1 MALVEEEIIN
11 EKDLSISKDSVEKSN
26 SLVIKSLDEGT
37 FNFIDLIKDKL
48 TLLITTK
55 NKINYQISNKSILK
69 IFNILCDKDK
79 GEYLENFLSD
89 YITCSIIEEN
99 NSYKDDFILNNQ
111 DNSVG
116 LLDAPY
122 IKLLEQTQDYK
133 ISINSTSN
141 SSMDEIKQKLLNYDD
156 QKNKINIKSISMGK
170 ICKYLNKSIYDISDY
185 INILVLYLNN
195 QDDFN
200 IYTIKSKIID
210 KYSQSGLNSY
220 FMGKKIFE
228 FDLKVPIKNEKSPL
242 FKYDD
247 LFEKILNKIENIE
260 NNSSDDFE
268 EIKDTNN
275 NNVNNNN
282 DKLDTPKKFIEQ
294 KIKIN
299 KVNYDDNEDEIN
311 NNSNNKCNCQKDIC
325 SFCNIY

>member
-1 MALVEEEIIN
+1 MALVEEEMIN

-26 SLVIKSLDEGT
+26 SLVIKSLDEGA
-37 FNFIDLIKDKL
+37 FNFVDLIKDKL
-48 TLLITTK
+48 VLLITTK
-55 NKINYQISNKSILK
+55 NKINVQVSNKSILK
-69 IFNILCDKDK
+69 IFHILCDKDK

-89 YITCSIIEEN
+89 YITCSINEDN

-111 DNSVG
+111 ENSLG
-116 LLDAPY
+116 ILDTPY

-133 ISINSTSN
+133 ISINSTTN
-141 SSMDEIKQKLLNYDD
+141 SSMDEIKQKLLNYED
-156 QKNKINIKSISMGK
+156 QKNIINIKSTSMGK

-210 KYSQSGLNSY
+210 KYSQSGLNAY
-220 FMGKKIFE
+220 FMGKKSFE
-228 FDLKVPIKNEKSPL
+228 TDLKVPIKNEKSPL

-247 LFEKILNKIENIE
+247 LFENILNKIENIE
-260 NNSSDDFE
+260 NNSSDDFDDV
-268 EIKDTNN
+268 KDKD
-275 NNVNNNN
+275 NNN
-282 DKLDTPKKFIEQ
+282 DNENLDTPKKFIEQ

-311 NNSNNKCNCQKDIC
+311 NNSKNKCNCQKDIC

>member
-1 MALVEEEIIN
+1 MALVEGENIN
-11 EKDLSISKDSVEKSN
+11 EKDLSISKDSAEKSN

-48 TLLITTK
+48 TLLIITK
-55 NKINYQISNKSILK
+55 NKINFQISNKSILK

-89 YITCSIIEEN
+89 YITCSITEEN
-99 NSYKDDFILNNQ
+99 DDFILNNQ
-111 DNSVG
+111 DNSLG

-141 SSMDEIKQKLLNYDD
+141 SSMDEIKQKLLNYED

-210 KYSQSGLNSY
+210 KYSQSGLNAF
-220 FMGKKIFE
+220 FMGKKQFE
-228 FDLKVPIKNEKSPL
+228 TDLKVPIKYEKSSL
-242 FKYDD
+242 FKYDE
-247 LFEKILNKIENIE
+247 LFENILNKIENIE
-260 NNSSDDFE
+260 NNSSDDFDD
-268 EIKDTNN
+268 IKNDKNSN
-275 NNVNNNN
+275 NNNN

>member
-26 SLVIKSLDEGT
+26 SLVIKSLDEGA
-37 FNFIDLIKDKL
+37 FNFVDLIKDKL
-48 TLLITTK
+48 VLLITTK
-55 NKINYQISNKSILK
+55 NKINVQISNKSIFK

-79 GEYLENFLSD
+79 GEYIENFLSD
-89 YITCSIIEEN
+89 YITCSITEEN

-111 DNSVG
+111 ENSLG
-116 LLDAPY
+116 ILDTPY

-133 ISINSTSN
+133 ISINSTTN

-156 QKNKINIKSISMGK
+156 QKNIINIKSTSMGK

-210 KYSQSGLNSY
+210 KYSQSGLNAF
-220 FMGKKIFE
+220 FMGKKLFE
-228 FDLKVPIKNEKSPL
+228 SNVKVPIKNEKNPL
-242 FKYDD
+242 FKFDD
-247 LFEKILNKIENIE
+247 LFENILNKIENIE
-260 NNSSDDFE
+260 NNSSDDFD
-268 EIKDTNN
+268 EIKDKNN
-275 NNVNNNN
+275 TDNNN

-311 NNSNNKCNCQKDIC
+311 NNSKNKCNCQKDIC

>member
-11 EKDLSISKDSVEKSN
+11 DKDLNISKDSAEKSN
-26 SLVIKSLDEGT
+26 SLVIKSLDEGA
-37 FNFIDLIKDKL
+37 FNFVDLIKDKL
-48 TLLITTK
+48 TLLIITK
-55 NKINYQISNKSILK
+55 NKINVQVSNKSIFK

-79 GEYLENFLSD
+79 GEYVENFLSD
-89 YITCSIIEEN
+89 YITCSITEEN

-111 DNSVG
+111 ENSLG
-116 LLDAPY
+116 ILDTPY

-133 ISINSTSN
+133 ISINSTTN

-156 QKNKINIKSISMGK
+156 QKNKINIKSVSMGK

-195 QDDFN
+195 QDDYN

-210 KYSQSGLNSY
+210 KYSQSGLNAY
-220 FMGKKIFE
+220 FMGKKSSEI
-228 FDLKVPIKNEKSPL
+228 DLKVPTKNEKSPL
-242 FKYDD
+242 FKFDD
-247 LFEKILNKIENIE
+247 LFENILNKIENVE
-260 NNSSDDFE
+260 NNSSDDFDD
-268 EIKDTNN
+268 IKDKSNNNTNN
-275 NNVNNNN
+275 NNEV
-282 DKLDTPKKFIEQ
+282 LDTPKKFIEQ

-299 KVNYDDNEDEIN
+299 KVNYDDNDEIN
-311 NNSNNKCNCQKDIC
+311 NNSGNKCNCQKDIC

>member
-26 SLVIKSLDEGT
+26 SLVIKSLDEGA
-37 FNFIDLIKDKL
+37 FNFVDLIKDKL
-48 TLLITTK
+48 VLLITTK
-55 NKINYQISNKSILK
+55 NKINVQISNKSIFK

-79 GEYLENFLSD
+79 GEYIENFLSD
-89 YITCSIIEEN
+89 YITCSITEEN

-111 DNSVG
+111 ENSLG
-116 LLDAPY
+116 ILDTPY

-133 ISINSTSN
+133 ISINSTTN
-141 SSMDEIKQKLLNYDD
+141 SSMDEIKQKLLNYED
-156 QKNKINIKSISMGK
+156 QKNIINIKSTSMGK

-210 KYSQSGLNSY
+210 KYSQSGLNAY
-220 FMGKKIFE
+220 FMGKKLFE
-228 FDLKVPIKNEKSPL
+228 SNVKVPLKNEKSPL
-242 FKYDD
+242 FKFDD
-247 LFEKILNKIENIE
+247 LFENILNKIENIE
-260 NNSSDDFE
+260 NNSSDDFD
-268 EIKDTNN
+268 EIKDKNN
-275 NNVNNNN
+275 TDNNN

-311 NNSNNKCNCQKDIC
+311 NNSKNKCNCQKDIC

>member
-11 EKDLSISKDSVEKSN
+11 DKDLNISKDTEKSN
-26 SLVIKSLDEGT
+26 SLVIKSLDEGA
-37 FNFIDLIKDKL
+37 FNFVDLIKDKL

-55 NKINYQISNKSILK
+55 NKINFQISNKSIFK
-69 IFNILCDKDK
+69 IFNILCDKNK
-79 GEYLENFLSD
+79 GEYVENFLSD
-89 YITCSIIEEN
+89 YITCSITEEN

-111 DNSVG
+111 ENSLG
-116 LLDAPY
+116 ILDTPY

-133 ISINSTSN
+133 ISINSTTN

-156 QKNKINIKSISMGK
+156 QKNKINIKSVSMGK

-195 QDDFN
+195 QDDYN

-210 KYSQSGLNSY
+210 KYSQSGLNAY
-220 FMGKKIFE
+220 FMGKKSSEI
-228 FDLKVPIKNEKSPL
+228 DLKVPTKNEKSPL
-242 FKYDD
+242 FKFDD
-247 LFEKILNKIENIE
+247 LFENILNKIENVE
-260 NNSSDDFE
+260 NNSSDDFDD
-268 EIKDTNN
+268 IKDKSNNNNTNN
-275 NNVNNNN
+275 NEV
-282 DKLDTPKKFIEQ
+282 LDTPKKFIEQ

-299 KVNYDDNEDEIN
+299 KVNYDDNDEIN
-311 NNSNNKCNCQKDIC
+311 NNSGNKCNCQKDIC

>member
-11 EKDLSISKDSVEKSN
+11 EKDLSLSKDSVEKSN
-26 SLVIKSLDEGT
+26 SLVIKSLDEGA
-37 FNFIDLIKDKL
+37 FNFVDLIKDKL
-48 TLLITTK
+48 VLLITTK
-55 NKINYQISNKSILK
+55 NKINFQVSNKSILK

-79 GEYLENFLSD
+79 GEYIENFLSD
-89 YITCSIIEEN
+89 YITCSINEDN

-111 DNSVG
+111 ENSLG
-116 LLDAPY
+116 ILDTPY

-133 ISINSTSN
+133 ISINSTTN

-156 QKNKINIKSISMGK
+156 QKNIINIKSTSMGK

-210 KYSQSGLNSY
+210 KYSQSGLNAY
-220 FMGKKIFE
+220 FMGKKLFE
-228 FDLKVPIKNEKSPL
+228 SNVKVPLKNEKSPL
-242 FKYDD
+242 FKFDD
-247 LFEKILNKIENIE
+247 LFENILNKIENIE
-260 NNSSDDFE
+260 NNSSDDFD
-268 EIKDTNN
+268 EIKDKNN
-275 NNVNNNN
+275 TDNNN

-299 KVNYDDNEDEIN
+299 KVNYDDNEEEIY

>member
-11 EKDLSISKDSVEKSN
+11 EKDLSLSKDSVEKSN
-26 SLVIKSLDEGT
+26 SLVIKSLDEGA
-37 FNFIDLIKDKL
+37 FNFVDLIKDKL
-48 TLLITTK
+48 VLLITTK
-55 NKINYQISNKSILK
+55 NKINVQVSNRSIFK

-89 YITCSIIEEN
+89 YITCSITEEN

-111 DNSVG
+111 ENSLG
-116 LLDAPY
+116 ILDTPY

-133 ISINSTSN
+133 ISINSTTN
-141 SSMDEIKQKLLNYDD
+141 SSMDEIKQKLLNYDE
-156 QKNKINIKSISMGK
+156 QKNIINIKSTSMGK

-210 KYSQSGLNSY
+210 KYSQSGLNAY
-220 FMGKKIFE
+220 FMGKKLFE
-228 FDLKVPIKNEKSPL
+228 SNVKVPLKNEKSPL
-242 FKYDD
+242 FKFDD
-247 LFEKILNKIENIE
+247 LFENILNKIENIE
-260 NNSSDDFE
+260 NNSSDDFD
-268 EIKDTNN
+268 EIKDKNN
-275 NNVNNNN
+275 TDNNN

-311 NNSNNKCNCQKDIC
+311 HNSNNKCNCQKDIC

>member
-1 MALVEEEIIN
+1 MALVEEEMIN
-11 EKDLSISKDSVEKSN
+11 ERDLSISKDSVEKSN
-26 SLVIKSLDEGT
+26 SLVIKSLDEGA
-37 FNFIDLIKDKL
+37 FNFVDLIKDKL
-48 TLLITTK
+48 VLLITTK
-55 NKINYQISNKSILK
+55 NKINFQVSNKSILK

-79 GEYLENFLSD
+79 GEYIENFLSD
-89 YITCSIIEEN
+89 YITCSINEDN

-111 DNSVG
+111 ENSLG
-116 LLDAPY
+116 ILDTPY

-133 ISINSTSN
+133 ISINSTTN
-141 SSMDEIKQKLLNYDD
+141 SSMDEIKQKLLNYED
-156 QKNKINIKSISMGK
+156 QKNIINIKSTSMGK

-210 KYSQSGLNSY
+210 KYSQSGLNAY
-220 FMGKKIFE
+220 FMGKKSFE
-228 FDLKVPIKNEKSPL
+228 SNLKVPIKNEKSSL
-242 FKYDD
+242 FKFDD
-247 LFEKILNKIENIE
+247 LFENILNKIENIE
-260 NNSSDDFE
+260 NNSSDDFDDV
-268 EIKDTNN
+268 KDKDNN
-275 NNVNNNN
+275 NNNNNE
-282 DKLDTPKKFIEQ
+282 KLDTPKKFIEQ

-311 NNSNNKCNCQKDIC
+311 NNSKNKCNCQKDIC

>member
-26 SLVIKSLDEGT
+26 SLVIKSLDEGA
-37 FNFIDLIKDKL
+37 FNFVDLIKDKL
-48 TLLITTK
+48 VLLITTK
-55 NKINYQISNKSILK
+55 NKINVQISNKSIFK

-79 GEYLENFLSD
+79 GEYIENFLSD
-89 YITCSIIEEN
+89 YITCSITEEN

-111 DNSVG
+111 ENSLG
-116 LLDAPY
+116 ILDTPY

-133 ISINSTSN
+133 ISINSTTN
-141 SSMDEIKQKLLNYDD
+141 SSMDEIKQKLLNYDE
-156 QKNKINIKSISMGK
+156 QKNIINIKSTSMGK

-210 KYSQSGLNSY
+210 KYSQSGLNAF
-220 FMGKKIFE
+220 FMGKKLFE
-228 FDLKVPIKNEKSPL
+228 SNVKVPIKNEKNPL
-242 FKYDD
+242 FKFDD
-247 LFEKILNKIENIE
+247 LFENILNKIENIE
-260 NNSSDDFE
+260 NNSSDDFD
-268 EIKDTNN
+268 EIKDKNN
-275 NNVNNNN
+275 TDNNN

-311 NNSNNKCNCQKDIC
+311 HNSNNKCNCQKDIC

>member
-26 SLVIKSLDEGT
+26 SLVIKSLDEGA
-37 FNFIDLIKDKL
+37 FNFVDLIKDKL
-48 TLLITTK
+48 VLLITTK
-55 NKINYQISNKSILK
+55 NKINVQISNKSIFK

-79 GEYLENFLSD
+79 GEYIENFLSD
-89 YITCSIIEEN
+89 YITCSITEEN
-99 NSYKDDFILNNQ
+99 NSYKDDLILNNQ
-111 DNSVG
+111 ENSLG
-116 LLDAPY
+116 ILDTPY

-133 ISINSTSN
+133 ISINSTTN

-156 QKNKINIKSISMGK
+156 QKNIINIKSTSMGK

-210 KYSQSGLNSY
+210 KYSQSGLNAY
-220 FMGKKIFE
+220 FMGKKLFE
-228 FDLKVPIKNEKSPL
+228 SNVKVPIKNEKSPL
-242 FKYDD
+242 FKFDD
-247 LFEKILNKIENIE
+247 LFENILNKIENIE
-260 NNSSDDFE
+260 NNSSDDFDD
-268 EIKDTNN
+268 INKDKNN
-275 NNVNNNN
+275 IDNNN

-311 NNSNNKCNCQKDIC
+311 HNSNNKCNCQKDIC

>member
-11 EKDLSISKDSVEKSN
+11 DKDLNISKDTEKSN
-26 SLVIKSLDEGT
+26 SLVIKSLDEGA
-37 FNFIDLIKDKL
+37 FNFVDLIKDKL

-55 NKINYQISNKSILK
+55 NKINFQISNKSIFK
-69 IFNILCDKDK
+69 IFNILCDKNK
-79 GEYLENFLSD
+79 GEYVENFLSD
-89 YITCSIIEEN
+89 YITCSITEEN

-111 DNSVG
+111 ENSLG
-116 LLDAPY
+116 ILDTPY

-133 ISINSTSN
+133 ISINSTTN

-156 QKNKINIKSISMGK
+156 QKNKINIKSVSMGK

-195 QDDFN
+195 QDDYN

-210 KYSQSGLNSY
+210 KYSQSGLNAY
-220 FMGKKIFE
+220 FMGKKSFE
-228 FDLKVPIKNEKSPL
+228 IDLKVPTKNEKSPL
-242 FKYDD
+242 FKFDD
-247 LFEKILNKIENIE
+247 LFENILNKIENVE
-260 NNSSDDFE
+260 NNSSDDFDD
-268 EIKDTNN
+268 IKDKSNNNNTNN
-275 NNVNNNN
+275 NEV
-282 DKLDTPKKFIEQ
+282 LDTPKKFIEQ

-299 KVNYDDNEDEIN
+299 KVNYDDNDEIN
-311 NNSNNKCNCQKDIC
+311 NNSGNKCNCQKDIC

>member
-1 MALVEEEIIN
+1 MALVEEEMIN

-26 SLVIKSLDEGT
+26 SLVIKSLDEGA
-37 FNFIDLIKDKL
+37 FNFVDLIKDKL
-48 TLLITTK
+48 VLLITTK
-55 NKINYQISNKSILK
+55 NKINVQVSNKSILK

-89 YITCSIIEEN
+89 YITCSITEEN

-111 DNSVG
+111 ENSLG
-116 LLDAPY
+116 ILDTPY

-133 ISINSTSN
+133 ISINSTTN
-141 SSMDEIKQKLLNYDD
+141 SSMDEIKQKLLNYDE
-156 QKNKINIKSISMGK
+156 QKNIINIKSTSMGK

-210 KYSQSGLNSY
+210 KYSQSGLNAF
-220 FMGKKIFE
+220 FMGKKLFE
-228 FDLKVPIKNEKSPL
+228 SNVKVPIKNEKNPL
-242 FKYDD
+242 FKFDD
-247 LFEKILNKIENIE
+247 LFENILNKIENIE
-260 NNSSDDFE
+260 NNSSDDFD
-268 EIKDTNN
+268 EIKDNN
-275 NNVNNNN
+275 NNIDNNN

-311 NNSNNKCNCQKDIC
+311 HNSNNKCNCQKDIC

>member
-1 MALVEEEIIN
+1 MALVEEEVIN
-11 EKDLSISKDSVEKSN
+11 DKDLSISKDSVEKSN
-26 SLVIKSLDEGT
+26 SLVIKSLDEGA
-37 FNFIDLIKDKL
+37 FNFVDLIKDKL
-48 TLLITTK
+48 TLLIITK
-55 NKINYQISNKSILK
+55 NKINVQVSNKSIFK

-79 GEYLENFLSD
+79 GEYVENFLSD
-89 YITCSIIEEN
+89 YITCSITEEN

-111 DNSVG
+111 ENSIG
-116 LLDAPY
+116 ILDTPY

-133 ISINSTSN
+133 ISINSTTN
-141 SSMDEIKQKLLNYDD
+141 SSMDEIKQKLLNYDE
-156 QKNKINIKSISMGK
+156 QKNIINIKSTSMGK

-185 INILVLYLNN
+185 INILILYLNN

-210 KYSQSGLNSY
+210 KYSQSGLNAY
-220 FMGKKIFE
+220 FMGKKSFE
-228 FDLKVPIKNEKSPL
+228 TDLKVPIKNEKSTL
-242 FKYDD
+242 FKFDD
-247 LFEKILNKIENIE
+247 LFENILNKIENIE
-260 NNSSDDFE
+260 NNSSDVFDD
-268 EIKDTNN
+268 IKDKNN
-275 NNVNNNN
+275 NNTNNNN

>member
-1 MALVEEEIIN
+1 MALVEEEMIN

-26 SLVIKSLDEGT
+26 SLVIKSLDEGA
-37 FNFIDLIKDKL
+37 FNFVDLIKDKL
-48 TLLITTK
+48 VLLITTK
-55 NKINYQISNKSILK
+55 NKINVQISNKSIFK

-89 YITCSIIEEN
+89 YITCSITEEN

-111 DNSVG
+111 ENSLG
-116 LLDAPY
+116 ILDTPY

-133 ISINSTSN
+133 ISINSTTN
-141 SSMDEIKQKLLNYDD
+141 SSMDEIKQKLLNYDE
-156 QKNKINIKSISMGK
+156 QKNIINIKSTSMGK

-210 KYSQSGLNSY
+210 KYSQSGLNAY
-220 FMGKKIFE
+220 FMGKKLFE
-228 FDLKVPIKNEKSPL
+228 SNVKVPLKNEKSPL
-242 FKYDD
+242 FKFDD
-247 LFEKILNKIENIE
+247 LFENILNKIENIE
-260 NNSSDDFE
+260 NNSSDDFD
-268 EIKDTNN
+268 EIKDKNN
-275 NNVNNNN
+275 TDNNN

-311 NNSNNKCNCQKDIC
+311 HNSNNKCNCQKDIC

>member
-26 SLVIKSLDEGT
+26 SLVIKSLDEGA
-37 FNFIDLIKDKL
+37 FNFVDLIKDKL
-48 TLLITTK
+48 VLLITTK
-55 NKINYQISNKSILK
+55 NKINVQISNKSIFK

-79 GEYLENFLSD
+79 GEYIENFLSD
-89 YITCSIIEEN
+89 YITCSITEEN

-111 DNSVG
+111 ENSLG
-116 LLDAPY
+116 ILDAPY

-133 ISINSTSN
+133 ISINSTTN
-141 SSMDEIKQKLLNYDD
+141 SSMDEIKQKLLNYDE
-156 QKNKINIKSISMGK
+156 QKNIINIKSTSMGK

-210 KYSQSGLNSY
+210 KYSQSGLNAY
-220 FMGKKIFE
+220 FMGKKLFE
-228 FDLKVPIKNEKSPL
+228 SNVKVPLKNEKSPL
-242 FKYDD
+242 FKFDD
-247 LFEKILNKIENIE
+247 LFENILNKIENIE
-260 NNSSDDFE
+260 NNSSDDFD
-268 EIKDTNN
+268 EIKDKNN
-275 NNVNNNN
+275 TDNNN

-311 NNSNNKCNCQKDIC
+311 HNSNNKCNCQKDIC

>member
-1 MALVEEEIIN
+1 MALVEEEMIN

-26 SLVIKSLDEGT
+26 SLVIKSLDEGA
-37 FNFIDLIKDKL
+37 FNFVDLIKDKL
-48 TLLITTK
+48 VLLITTK
-55 NKINYQISNKSILK
+55 NKINVQVSNRSIFK

-89 YITCSIIEEN
+89 YITCSITEEN

-111 DNSVG
+111 ENSLG
-116 LLDAPY
+116 ILDTPY

-133 ISINSTSN
+133 ISINSTTN
-141 SSMDEIKQKLLNYDD
+141 SSMDEIKQKLLNYDE
-156 QKNKINIKSISMGK
+156 QKNIINIKSTSMGK

-210 KYSQSGLNSY
+210 KYSQSGLNAY
-220 FMGKKIFE
+220 FMGKKLFE
-228 FDLKVPIKNEKSPL
+228 SNVKVPLKNEKSPL
-242 FKYDD
+242 FKFDD
-247 LFEKILNKIENIE
+247 LFENILNKIENIE
-260 NNSSDDFE
+260 NNSSDDFD
-268 EIKDTNN
+268 EIKDKNN
-275 NNVNNNN
+275 TDNNN

-311 NNSNNKCNCQKDIC
+311 HNSNNKCNCQKDIC

>member
-11 EKDLSISKDSVEKSN
+11 EKDLSLSKDSVEKSN
-26 SLVIKSLDEGT
+26 SLVIKSLDEGA
-37 FNFIDLIKDKL
+37 FNFVDLIKDKL
-48 TLLITTK
+48 VLLITTK
-55 NKINYQISNKSILK
+55 NKINVQVSNRSIFK

-79 GEYLENFLSD
+79 GEYIENFLSD
-89 YITCSIIEEN
+89 YITCSITEEN

-111 DNSVG
+111 ENSLG
-116 LLDAPY
+116 ILDTPY

-133 ISINSTSN
+133 ISINSTTN
-141 SSMDEIKQKLLNYDD
+141 SSMDEIKQKLLNYDE
-156 QKNKINIKSISMGK
+156 QKNIINIKSTSMGK

-210 KYSQSGLNSY
+210 KYSQSGLNAY
-220 FMGKKIFE
+220 FMGKKLFE
-228 FDLKVPIKNEKSPL
+228 SNVKVPLKNEKSPL
-242 FKYDD
+242 FKFDD
-247 LFEKILNKIENIE
+247 LFENILNKIENIE
-260 NNSSDDFE
+260 NNSSDDFD
-268 EIKDTNN
+268 EIKDKNN
-275 NNVNNNN
+275 TDNNN

-311 NNSNNKCNCQKDIC
+311 HNSNNKCNCQKDIC

>member
-11 EKDLSISKDSVEKSN
+11 DKDLNISKDTEKSN
-26 SLVIKSLDEGT
+26 SLVIKSLDEGA
-37 FNFIDLIKDKL
+37 FNFVDLIKDKL

-55 NKINYQISNKSILK
+55 NKINFQISNKSIFK
-69 IFNILCDKDK
+69 IFNILCDKNK
-79 GEYLENFLSD
+79 GEYVENFLSD
-89 YITCSIIEEN
+89 YITCSITEEN

-111 DNSVG
+111 ENSLG
-116 LLDAPY
+116 ILDTPY

-133 ISINSTSN
+133 ISINSTTN

-156 QKNKINIKSISMGK
+156 QKNKINIKSVSMGK

-195 QDDFN
+195 QDDYN

-210 KYSQSGLNSY
+210 KYSQSGLNAY
-220 FMGKKIFE
+220 FMGKKSSEI
-228 FDLKVPIKNEKSPL
+228 DLKVPTKNEKSPL
-242 FKYDD
+242 FKFDD
-247 LFEKILNKIENIE
+247 LFENILNKIENVE
-260 NNSSDDFE
+260 NNSSDDFDD
-268 EIKDTNN
+268 IKDKSNN
-275 NNVNNNN
+275 NNNNNN
-282 DKLDTPKKFIEQ
+282 EVLDTPKKFIEQ

-299 KVNYDDNEDEIN
+299 KVNYDDNDEIN
-311 NNSNNKCNCQKDIC
+311 NNSGNKCNCQKDIC

>member
-26 SLVIKSLDEGT
+26 SLVIKSLDEGA
-37 FNFIDLIKDKL
+37 FNFVDLIKDKL
-48 TLLITTK
+48 VLLITTK
-55 NKINYQISNKSILK
+55 NKINVQISNKSIFK

-89 YITCSIIEEN
+89 YITCSITEEN

-111 DNSVG
+111 ENSLG
-116 LLDAPY
+116 ILDAPY

-133 ISINSTSN
+133 ISINSTTN
-141 SSMDEIKQKLLNYDD
+141 SSMDEIKQKLLNYDE
-156 QKNKINIKSISMGK
+156 QKNIINIKSTSMGK

-210 KYSQSGLNSY
+210 KYSQSGLNAY
-220 FMGKKIFE
+220 FMGKKLFE
-228 FDLKVPIKNEKSPL
+228 SNIKVPIKNEKSPL
-242 FKYDD
+242 FKFDD
-247 LFEKILNKIENIE
+247 LFENILNKIENIE
-260 NNSSDDFE
+260 NNSSDDFD
-268 EIKDTNN
+268 EIKDKNN
-275 NNVNNNN
+275 TDNNN

-311 NNSNNKCNCQKDIC
+311 HNSNNKCNCQKDIC

>member
-1 MALVEEEIIN
+1 MALAEEEII

-26 SLVIKSLDEGT
+26 SLVIKSLDEGA
-37 FNFIDLIKDKL
+37 FNFVDLIKDKL
-48 TLLITTK
+48 VLLITTK
-55 NKINYQISNKSILK
+55 NKINVQVSNKSILK

-89 YITCSIIEEN
+89 YITCSITEEN

-111 DNSVG
+111 ENSLGV
-116 LLDAPY
+116 LDTPY

-133 ISINSTSN
+133 ISINSTAN
-141 SSMDEIKQKLLNYDD
+141 SSMDEIKQKLLNYED
-156 QKNKINIKSISMGK
+156 QKNIINIKSTSMGK
-170 ICKYLNKSIYDISDY
+170 ICKFLNKSIYDISDY

-210 KYSQSGLNSY
+210 KYSQSGLNAY
-220 FMGKKIFE
+220 FMGKKLFE
-228 FDLKVPIKNEKSPL
+228 SNLKVPIKNEKSPI
-242 FKYDD
+242 FKFDD
-247 LFEKILNKIENIE
+247 LFEHILNKIENIE
-260 NNSSDDFE
+260 NNSSDDFDDV
-268 EIKDTNN
+268 KDKDNN
-275 NNVNNNN
+275 NNNE
-282 DKLDTPKKFIEQ
+282 KLDTPKKFIEQ

-311 NNSNNKCNCQKDIC
+311 DNSKNKCNCQKDIC

>member
-11 EKDLSISKDSVEKSN
+11 DKDLNISKDTEKSN
-26 SLVIKSLDEGT
+26 SLVIKSLDEGA
-37 FNFIDLIKDKL
+37 FNFVDLIKDKL

-55 NKINYQISNKSILK
+55 NKINFQISNKSIFK
-69 IFNILCDKDK
+69 IFNILCDKNK
-79 GEYLENFLSD
+79 GEYVENFLSD
-89 YITCSIIEEN
+89 YITCSITEEN

-111 DNSVG
+111 ENSLG
-116 LLDAPY
+116 ILDTPY

-133 ISINSTSN
+133 ISINSTTN

-156 QKNKINIKSISMGK
+156 QKNKINIKSVSMGK

-195 QDDFN
+195 QDDYN

-210 KYSQSGLNSY
+210 KYSQSGLNAY
-220 FMGKKIFE
+220 FMGKKSSEI
-228 FDLKVPIKNEKSPL
+228 DLKVPTKNEKSPL
-242 FKYDD
+242 FKFDD
-247 LFEKILNKIENIE
+247 LFENILNKIENVE
-260 NNSSDDFE
+260 NNSSDDFDD
-268 EIKDTNN
+268 IKDKSNNNTNN
-275 NNVNNNN
+275 NNEV
-282 DKLDTPKKFIEQ
+282 LDTPKKFIEQ

-299 KVNYDDNEDEIN
+299 KVNYDDNDEIN
-311 NNSNNKCNCQKDIC
+311 NNSGNKCNCQKDIC

>member
-1 MALVEEEIIN
+1 M
-11 EKDLSISKDSVEKSN
+11 
-26 SLVIKSLDEGT
+26 IK
-37 FNFIDLIKDKL
+37 IR
-48 TLLITTK
+48 
-55 NKINYQISNKSILK
+55 
-69 IFNILCDKDK
+69 
-79 GEYLENFLSD
+79 EYLENFLSD
-89 YITCSIIEEN
+89 YITCSINEDN

-111 DNSVG
+111 ENSLG
-116 LLDAPY
+116 ILDTPY

-133 ISINSTSN
+133 ISINSTAN
-141 SSMDEIKQKLLNYDD
+141 SSMDEIKQKLLNYED
-156 QKNKINIKSISMGK
+156 QKNIINIKSTSMGK

-210 KYSQSGLNSY
+210 KYSQSGLNAY
-220 FMGKKIFE
+220 FMGKKSFE
-228 FDLKVPIKNEKSPL
+228 SNLKVPIKNEKSPL

-247 LFEKILNKIENIE
+247 LFENILNKIENIE
-260 NNSSDDFE
+260 NNSSDDFDDV
-268 EIKDTNN
+268 KDKDNN
-275 NNVNNNN
+275 NNNNNE
-282 DKLDTPKKFIEQ
+282 KLDTPKKFIEQ

-311 NNSNNKCNCQKDIC
+311 NNSKNKCNCQKDIC

>member
-1 MALVEEEIIN
+1 MDLVEEEIII

-26 SLVIKSLDEGT
+26 SLVIKSLDEGA
-37 FNFIDLIKDKL
+37 FNFVDLIKDKL
-48 TLLITTK
+48 VLLITTK
-55 NKINYQISNKSILK
+55 NKINVQVSNKSILK

-79 GEYLENFLSD
+79 GEYIENFLSD
-89 YITCSIIEEN
+89 YITCSITEEN

-111 DNSVG
+111 ENSLG
-116 LLDAPY
+116 ILDTPY

-133 ISINSTSN
+133 ISINSTTN
-141 SSMDEIKQKLLNYDD
+141 SSMDEIKQKLLNYDE
-156 QKNKINIKSISMGK
+156 QKNIINIKSTSMGK

-210 KYSQSGLNSY
+210 KYSQSGLNAF
-220 FMGKKIFE
+220 FMGKKLFE
-228 FDLKVPIKNEKSPL
+228 SNVKVPIKNEKNPL
-242 FKYDD
+242 FKFDD
-247 LFEKILNKIENIE
+247 LFENILNKIENIE
-260 NNSSDDFE
+260 NNSSDDFD
-268 EIKDTNN
+268 EIKDNN
-275 NNVNNNN
+275 NNIDNNN

-311 NNSNNKCNCQKDIC
+311 HNSNNKCNCQKDIC

>member
-1 MALVEEEIIN
+1 MALVEEEMIN

-26 SLVIKSLDEGT
+26 SLVIKSLDEGA
-37 FNFIDLIKDKL
+37 FNFVDLIKDKL
-48 TLLITTK
+48 VLLITTK
-55 NKINYQISNKSILK
+55 NKINVQISNKSIFK

-79 GEYLENFLSD
+79 GEYIENFLSD
-89 YITCSIIEEN
+89 YITCSITEEN

-111 DNSVG
+111 ENSLG
-116 LLDAPY
+116 ILDTPY

-133 ISINSTSN
+133 ISINSTTN
-141 SSMDEIKQKLLNYDD
+141 SSMDEIKQKLLNYDE
-156 QKNKINIKSISMGK
+156 QKNIINIKSTSMGK

-210 KYSQSGLNSY
+210 KYSQSGLNAY
-220 FMGKKIFE
+220 FMGKKLFE
-228 FDLKVPIKNEKSPL
+228 SNVKVPLKNEKSPL
-242 FKYDD
+242 FKFDD
-247 LFEKILNKIENIE
+247 LFENILNKIENIE
-260 NNSSDDFE
+260 NNSSDDFD
-268 EIKDTNN
+268 EIKDKNN
-275 NNVNNNN
+275 TDNNN

-311 NNSNNKCNCQKDIC
+311 NNSKNKCNCQKDIC

>member
-26 SLVIKSLDEGT
+26 SLVIKSLDEGA
-37 FNFIDLIKDKL
+37 FNFVDLIKDKL
-48 TLLITTK
+48 VLLITTK
-55 NKINYQISNKSILK
+55 NKINVQISNKSIFK

-79 GEYLENFLSD
+79 GEYIENFLSD
-89 YITCSIIEEN
+89 YITCSITEEN

-111 DNSVG
+111 DNSLG
-116 LLDAPY
+116 ILDTPY

-133 ISINSTSN
+133 ISINSTTN
-141 SSMDEIKQKLLNYDD
+141 SSMDEIKQKLLNYDE
-156 QKNKINIKSISMGK
+156 QKNIINIKSTSMGK

-210 KYSQSGLNSY
+210 KYSQSGLNAY
-220 FMGKKIFE
+220 FMGKKLFE
-228 FDLKVPIKNEKSPL
+228 SNVKVPLKNEKSPL
-242 FKYDD
+242 FKFDD
-247 LFEKILNKIENIE
+247 LFENILNKIENIE
-260 NNSSDDFE
+260 NNSSDDFD
-268 EIKDTNN
+268 EIKDKNN
-275 NNVNNNN
+275 TDNNN

-311 NNSNNKCNCQKDIC
+311 HNSNNKCNCQKDIC

>member
-26 SLVIKSLDEGT
+26 SLVIKSLDEGA
-37 FNFIDLIKDKL
+37 FNFVDLIKDKL
-48 TLLITTK
+48 VLLITTK
-55 NKINYQISNKSILK
+55 NKINVQISNKSIFK

-79 GEYLENFLSD
+79 GEYIENFLSD
-89 YITCSIIEEN
+89 YITCSITEEN

-111 DNSVG
+111 ENSLG
-116 LLDAPY
+116 ILDTPY

-133 ISINSTSN
+133 ISINSTTN
-141 SSMDEIKQKLLNYDD
+141 SSMDEIKQKLLNYDE
-156 QKNKINIKSISMGK
+156 QKNIINIKSTSMGK

-210 KYSQSGLNSY
+210 KYSQSGLNAF
-220 FMGKKIFE
+220 FMGKKLFE
-228 FDLKVPIKNEKSPL
+228 SNVKVPLKNEKSPL
-242 FKYDD
+242 FKFDD
-247 LFEKILNKIENIE
+247 LFENILNKIENIE
-260 NNSSDDFE
+260 NNSSDDFD
-268 EIKDTNN
+268 EIKDKNN
-275 NNVNNNN
+275 TDNNN

-311 NNSNNKCNCQKDIC
+311 HNSNNKCNCQKDIC